1 MNYIVETVLAKINKE
16 TDTVCI
22 EGFSFASV
30 GAGISFQ
37 YGLGWV
43 IRNELHKAGISY
55 YEVTPTQ
62 LKKFATGKGNV
73 KKKDMIEP
81 IKERFNYYH
90 ASDNITDAFI
100 LSEIAKKLA
109 NVENVLYNKE
119 VDKLI
124 KDIIKS
130 PLNTYELKET
140 KISPWQNKKSK
151 YYFTRD

>member
-90 ASDNITDAFI
+90 ASNDITDAFV
-100 LSEIAKKLA
+100 LSEISKLL
-109 NVENVLYNKE
+109 VMG
-119 VDKLI
+119 DKYSNNEELNNMRNQ
-124 KDIIKS
+124 IISS
-130 PLNTYELKET
+130 PLNSYEIKET
-140 KISPWQNKKSK
+140 KLSNWRNPKSK
-151 YYFTRD
+151 YYFKRE